1 MGTYTQAAL
10 DTALEGTRNSAKVT
24 ARLLRPLAGG
34 QPATDKGLAAFVEH
48 HLKIEPETAE
58 FDAAIARIKNEEIGE
73 RDTTPEAGEVKEQKV
88 YSVNVIRRS
97 DRGAFV
103 GAHQIQA
110 MLKQAASRQGFF
122 VSRRGSKGG
131 MSEMGTV
138 IATDDSLQNPDR
150 PWEIY
155 LRHSDGG
162 DLASPAE
169 TQFVKICGSVSSPQG
184 PKSIVTHTEM
194 AQEGATI
201 SFDFRWPVGKLT
213 EKDMAE
219 TVWAATRIGL
229 GSCLSLGYGVWEIVS
244 MEIVMGEVPKEAK
257 EKEPKKA
264 NK

>member
-1 MGTYTQAAL
+1 MGTYTQEGL
-10 DTALEGTRNSAKVT
+10 DAVLEQRRNSAKVT

-73 RDTTPEAGEVKEQKV
+73 RETTPEAGEVKEQKV

-97 DRGAFV
+97 PLGPFV

-138 IATDDSLQNPDR
+138 LATGNSLQNSDR
-150 PWEIY
+150 PWEVY
-155 LRHSDGG
+155 LRYCNGG
-162 DLASPAE
+162 DLVVPAE
-169 TQFVKICGSVSSPQG
+169 TQFVEISGSVSSPQG
-184 PKSIVTHTEM
+184 RKSIITHTEV

-201 SFDFRWPVGKLT
+201 SFDFRWPVGKLS

-219 TVWAATRIGL
+219 TVWAATKIGL
-229 GSCLSLGYGVWEIVS
+229 GSCLSLGYGVWEVES
-244 MEIVMGEVPKEAK
+244 MEIVMGEA
-257 EKEPKKA
+257 PKKA